1 MYNANQMSYSRSPSD
16 FNNLPLLKT
25 FRTKLRKGLT
35 PAEAAFWRIVK
46 NSRLDGKKF
55 RRQHS
60 IGRYILDFYCPSE
73 RLGIELDGDGHFSE
87 QKQWYDS
94 ERKIFFKTDHQ
105 TSQLFVKD
113 LAFAVIP
120 FLLFRK
126 VAVTIEF
133 DPQSFRWTVKI
144 ENVTTNAMLA
154 AEFLSIEPRVLND
167 SPERSLSWCQSF
179 SKLGA
184 KCFQQGK
191 IVEIR
196 WTSGVRH

>member
-1 MYNANQMSYSRSPSD
+1 VSAFFADGVVLYARSQMYNANQMSYSRSPSD

-94 ERKIFFKTDHQ
+94 ERKIFIKQFGI
-105 TSQLFVKD
+105 L
-113 LAFAVIP
+113 VIR
-120 FLLFRK
+120 F
-126 VAVTIEF
+126 
-133 DPQSFRWTVKI
+133 
-144 ENVTTNAMLA
+144 ENKWVFEEPEWVLQRVRSCFGWREERTTPS
-154 AEFLSIEPRVLND
+154 AEADMSISRGD
-167 SPERSLSWCQSF
+167 
-179 SKLGA
+179 
-184 KCFQQGK
+184 
-191 IVEIR
+191 
-196 WTSGVRH
+196 